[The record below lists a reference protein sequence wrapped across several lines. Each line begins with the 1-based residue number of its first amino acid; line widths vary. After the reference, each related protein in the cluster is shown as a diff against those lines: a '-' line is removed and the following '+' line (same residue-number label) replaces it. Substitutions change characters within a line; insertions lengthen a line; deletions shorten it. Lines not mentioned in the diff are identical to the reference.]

1 MRGYIRRVNKKFYED
16 NGENE
21 LTWSRWYFPAINTEK
36 SLRIIDHY
44 VQECI
49 RYVVTG
55 QYNKKNYHFK
65 YEKMKQCGYRSLVNE
80 FYKMKGVKRLS
91 ETANEK

>member
-1 MRGYIRRVNKKFYED
+1 MESLVFSCYQYREES
-16 NGENE
+16 ENN
-21 LTWSRWYFPAINTEK
+21 RY
-36 SLRIIDHY
+36 Y

-55 QYNKKNYHFK
+55 QYNKKNYHFN